1 MKKFE
6 KEAASKSNPKYEQM
20 IKREEKLYNDTNDL
34 RTDFERDFTRI
45 LHSNAYKRLK
55 HKTQVFFSPENDHV
69 CTRIEHVNYVESIS
83 YTIANHLGLNTE
95 LTRAISI
102 GHDIGHAPFGHQGE
116 KILSE
121 LSKEYLGESFW
132 HEQNGLYMAD
142 NIELLKDRQGNLRN
156 LSLTYGT
163 RDGIISHCGEIDE
176 NSITPRNEVVDLKD
190 YKFPNQYA
198 PYTWEGCIV
207 KVADKIS
214 YIGRDIEDA
223 IDMGFIDND
232 MSKLEKELG
241 AELSNSSIINTL
253 LEDICKNSTPERGLT
268 FSEKALNLMNNV
280 KKYNYE
286 NIYLSSKMEPSKRYF
301 KLSLNEIFNV
311 LKNVY
316 DGENTLNKIKQEE
329 KYYPKLMERF
339 SQWLDNYIEKSERN
353 GLKNKIIYNLNNE
366 KDYLKAIITFISGM
380 TDKFAIDTYNEII
393 RF

>member
-1 MKKFE
+1 
-6 KEAASKSNPKYEQM
+6 
-20 IKREEKLYNDTNDL
+20 
-34 RTDFERDFTRI
+34 
-45 LHSNAYKRLK
+45 
-55 HKTQVFFSPENDHV
+55 
-69 CTRIEHVNYVESIS
+69 
-83 YTIANHLGLNTE
+83 
-95 LTRAISI
+95 
-102 GHDIGHAPFGHQGE
+102 
-116 KILSE
+116 
-121 LSKEYLGESFW
+121 
-132 HEQNGLYMAD
+132 MAD

-156 LSLTYGT
+156 LSLSYAT

-176 NSITPRNEVVDLKD
+176 NSITPRNEEINLKD
-190 YKFPNQYA
+190 YKFPNEYS

-253 LEDICKNSTPERGLT
+253 IEDICKNSTPEKGLT

-286 NIYLSSKMEPSKRYF
+286 NIYSSPKMEPSKRYF
-301 KLSLNEIFNV
+301 KLSLNEIFNT
-311 LKNVY
+311 LKDLY

-329 KYYPKLMERF
+329 KYYPKLMKKFGE
-339 SQWLDNYIEKSERN
+339 WLNNYIEKSERN
-353 GLKNKIIYNLNNE
+353 GLKNKVIYNLNND
-366 KDYLKAIITFISGM
+366 KDYYKAIITFISGM

-393 RF
+393 KF